1 MLKTER
7 TLIWQHALTVLT
19 GQLAAVLSGVVDTIV
34 AGRYSDDAL
43 AALSVASAL
52 NISVIV
58 SFIGVL
64 NILLPLYAEHRGAGR
79 FQEVGKTLH
88 QGLYLA
94 ALLGLLAIVVLNC
107 CHPLLELSKVPAH
120 LIPQVEHYLA
130 IQSLVVPLFM
140 LFRMYAALNQALG
153 KPWFVTWLQVGILIL
168 KIPFS
173 FWLVALFGLVG
184 CAYASLLVIG
194 SALLLALY
202 LIATHPDYKPYAIW
216 RKLDPPN
223 RSAIMRHLKLGL
235 PAGLSQLVEITSFTL
250 ISLLVARLGVI
261 ASAAHQIASTV
272 AAMVFMLPISYGVA
286 ATARVSYWLGHG
298 NPKLAAQLVKQTL
311 TWGLIFGCA
320 LGAFV
325 LLGRQAIASHF
336 STNPDVVALASTLLA
351 FVAFYHV
358 PDGLQ
363 IMGMFMLRCYK
374 ITLMP
379 LVVYTVFLWGIG
391 LGGGYWLAYGHELS
405 WLAPFT
411 QNPSAFWF
419 TAIVSLGIVAIWF
432 CTALV
437 KASKKVFEEACASK
451 G

>member
-1 MLKTER
+1 MLHNER
-7 TLIWQHALTVLT
+7 KLIWQHTLTVLT
-19 GQLAAVLSGVVDTIV
+19 GQLAAVLSGVVDTVV

-64 NILLPLYAEHRGAGR
+64 NVLLPLYAEHRGAGR
-79 FQEVGKTLH
+79 YKEVGTTLH

-94 ALLGLLAIVVLNC
+94 AGLGLLATLVLNHC
-107 CHPLLELSKVPAH
+107 RPLLELAQVPLH
-120 LIPQVEHYLA
+120 LLPDIEHYLA

-153 KPWFVTWLQVGILIL
+153 KPWFVTWLQIGILML
-168 KIPFS
+168 KIPLTYA
-173 FWLVALFGLVG
+173 LVAAWGLVG
-184 CAYASLLVIG
+184 CAYASLIVIG
-194 SALLLALY
+194 AALGLGLY
-202 LIATHPDYKPYAIW
+202 LIATHPDYQPYGIW

-223 RSAIMRHLKLGL
+223 KIAIVRHLKLGL

-261 ASAAHQIASTV
+261 AAAAHQIASTV
-272 AAMVFMLPISYGVA
+272 AALVFMLPISYGIA
-286 ATARVSYWLGHG
+286 ATARVSYWIGHG

-311 TWGLIFGCA
+311 VWGLVFGCA

-325 LLGRQAIASHF
+325 LALRHMIASHF
-336 STNPDVVALASTLLA
+336 STNPDVVALASTLLV

-363 IMGMFMLRCYK
+363 IIAMFMLRCYK

-391 LGGGYWLAYGHELS
+391 LGGGYWLAYS
-405 WLAPFT
+405 SSTNPFM
-411 QNPSAFWF
+411 QDPSAFWF
-419 TAIVSLGIVAIWF
+419 TAILSLGIVALWF
-432 CTALV
+432 CTSLMRA
-437 KASKKVFEEACASK
+437 AQKKCCP
-451 G
+451 